1 MKRLIALMLVFML
14 AISVVAVGCAKKEEP
29 KKPEVTAPAPPPA
42 QPPAQQPAPPAEQ
55 KPAEAPKAPEKPAEK
70 K

>member
-1 MKRLIALMLVFML
+1 MKRLLALILTFIL
-14 AISVVAVGCAKKEEP
+14 AVSVVTVGCAKKEEP
-29 KKPEVTAPAPPPA
+29 KKPEVTAPA

-55 KPAEAPKAPEKPAEK
+55 KPAEAPKAPERPAEK

>member
-1 MKRLIALMLVFML
+1 MKRLMALVLIFML
-14 AISVVAVGCAKKEEP
+14 AVSVAAVGCAKKEEP
-29 KKPEVTAPAPPPA
+29 KKPEVTAPA

-55 KPAEAPKAPEKPAEK
+55 KPAEAPKAPETPAEK

>member
-1 MKRLIALMLVFML
+1 MKRLLALILTFIL
-14 AISVVAVGCAKKEEP
+14 AVSVVAVGCAKKEEP
-29 KKPEVTAPAPPPA
+29 KKPEVTAPA

-55 KPAEAPKAPEKPAEK
+55 KPAEAPKAPEGPAEK